1 MRPIR
6 LHPRVY
12 DDIDEALAS
21 TREQFGPRQVVL
33 YARLI
38 SKGRQTL
45 RRHPTIGQLR
55 EDLGP
60 GIRVYCIAAGRIN
73 APHGYIY
80 RVHEDGTIYVARLV
94 HLAGTCLTSQIG
106 GSEQRH
112 RGDANCEVAAART
125 VASRGST
132 LSTQKRGVSF
142 R

>member
-12 DDIDEALAS
+12 DDIDEALAN
-21 TREQFGPRQVVL
+21 TREQFGPRQVLL

-94 HLAGTCLTSQIG
+94 H
-106 GSEQRH
+106 R
-112 RGDANCEVAAART
+112 ARYLPDLPD
-125 VASRGST
+125 R
-132 LSTQKRGVSF
+132 RF
-142 R
+142 

>member
-1 MRPIR
+1 MKPVR

-12 DDIDEALAS
+12 DDIDEALAH

-60 GIRVYCIAAGRIN
+60 GIRVYCIAAGRIK
-73 APHGYIY
+73 APHGFIY
-80 RVHEDGTIYVARLV
+80 RVHEDGTLYIARLV
-94 HLAGTCLTSQIG
+94 HLARDLP
-106 GSEQRH
+106 
-112 RGDANCEVAAART
+112 DLPDRT
-125 VASRGST
+125 
-132 LSTQKRGVSF
+132 F
-142 R
+142 

>member
-1 MRPIR
+1 MKPVR

-12 DDIDEALAS
+12 DDIDEALAY
-21 TREQFGPRQVVL
+21 TREQLGPRQVVL

-55 EDLGP
+55 EDLGA

-80 RVHEDGTIYVARLV
+80 RVHEDGTVYVARLV
-94 HLAGTCLTSQIG
+94 HLARYLPDLPERQI
-106 GSEQRH
+106 
-112 RGDANCEVAAART
+112 
-125 VASRGST
+125 
-132 LSTQKRGVSF
+132 
-142 R
+142 

>member
-12 DDIDEALAS
+12 DDIDEALAN
-21 TREQFGPRQVVL
+21 TREQFGPRQVLL

-60 GIRVYCIAAGRIN
+60 GIRVYCIAADRIN

-94 HLAGTCLTSQIG
+94 H
-106 GSEQRH
+106 R
-112 RGDANCEVAAART
+112 ARYLPDLPD
-125 VASRGST
+125 R
-132 LSTQKRGVSF
+132 RF
-142 R
+142 

>member
-1 MRPIR
+1 MRLVR

-12 DDIDEALAS
+12 DDIDEALAY

-80 RVHEDGTIYVARLV
+80 RVHDDGTVYVARLV
-94 HLAGTCLTSQIG
+94 HLARYLPDLP
-106 GSEQRH
+106 ERP
-112 RGDANCEVAAART
+112 
-125 VASRGST
+125 
-132 LSTQKRGVSF
+132 F
-142 R
+142 